1 MRIVVIGGT
10 GHIGTYLVPRLVR
23 AGHEVVSVSRGDRSP
38 YTPSPEWDQ
47 VERVRADREA
57 EDRDGVFPGRIAD
70 LGADVVVDL
79 VCFTVA
85 SATAL
90 VEALRGRTGQ
100 LLHCGSIWRYGP
112 SASVPIAEG
121 TGTAPFGEYGI
132 QKDRIARLL
141 QEETADGG
149 LVTTSLHPGHI
160 VGQGW
165 APINPLGNLDLSVWR
180 TLAHGAP
187 LRVPGLGAELLHHVH
202 ADDVA
207 LAFEL
212 AVQHRDRV
220 AGEDLNVTSAAAVT
234 VRGYADVV
242 AGWFGHQAALESV
255 SWDRFRSVTPPDHAD
270 TTWEHLVRSHCA
282 SIDKARSLLGY
293 EPRYT
298 STDAVLESVRSLV
311 DRGVLDLPDPQPAPD
326 VRR

>member
-10 GHIGTYLVPRLVR
+10 GHIGTFLVPRLVR

-38 YTPSPEWDQ
+38 YADAPEWDQ
-47 VERVRADREA
+47 VERVRADRAA
-57 EDRDGVFPGRIAD
+57 EDRDGVFPRRIAD
-70 LGADVVVDL
+70 LGTDVVIDL
-79 VCFTVA
+79 VCFTVPA
-85 SATAL
+85 AQAL
-90 VEALRGRTGQ
+90 VDGLRGETGQ

-121 TGTAPFGEYGI
+121 SGTAPFGEYGV
-132 QKDRIARLL
+132 QKDQIARLL
-141 QEETADGG
+141 QQETAGGG

-160 VGQGW
+160 VGPGW
-165 APINPLGNLDLSVWR
+165 APINPLGNLDLDVWR
-180 TLAHGAP
+180 TLALGSP
-187 LRVPGLGAELLHHVH
+187 LHVPGLGAELLHHVH

-212 AVQHRDRV
+212 AVANRDRV

-234 VRGYADVV
+234 VRGYAEVV
-242 AGWFGHQAALESV
+242 AGWFGRSAELESV
-255 SWDRFRSVTPPDHAD
+255 TWDRFRAETPTEHAD

-293 EPRYT
+293 EPAYT
-298 STDAVLESVRSLV
+298 STEAVLESLRSLIA
-311 DRGVLDLPDPQPAPD
+311 RGELDLPEPRPAPQPS
-326 VRR
+326 R

>member
-10 GHIGTYLVPRLVR
+10 GHIGSFLVPRLVR

-38 YTPSPEWDQ
+38 YTDAPEWDQ
-47 VERVRADREA
+47 IERIRADREA
-57 EDRDGVFPGRIAD
+57 EDRDGVFARRIAD
-70 LGADVVVDL
+70 LGPDVVIDL

-90 VEALRGRTGQ
+90 VEGLRGNTGQ

-112 SASVPIAEG
+112 SASVPIVEG
-121 TGTAPFGEYGI
+121 SGTAPFGDYGV
-132 QKDRIARLL
+132 QKDQIARLL
-141 QEETADGG
+141 QQETADGG

-160 VGQGW
+160 VGPGW
-165 APINPLGNLDLSVWR
+165 APINPLGNLDLGVWR
-180 TLAHGAP
+180 TLALGSP
-187 LRVPGLGAELLHHVH
+187 LHIPGLGAELLHHVH

-207 LAFEL
+207 QAFEL
-212 AVQHRDRV
+212 AVANRDRV

-242 AGWFGHQAALESV
+242 AGWFGRSAELESV
-255 SWDRFRSVTPPDHAD
+255 TWEHFRAETPTEHAD
-270 TTWEHLVRSHCA
+270 ITWEHLVRSHCA

-293 EPRYT
+293 EPAYT
-298 STDAVLESVRSLV
+298 STEAVLESVRSLV
-311 DRGVLDLPDPQPAPD
+311 ARGELDVPEPRAALNTS
-326 VRR
+326 R